1 MTNAASDFRSRVSHM
16 IRIRSAKK
24 DVLPEACMK
33 SLRWL
38 GHYMPTY
45 LRLAVPAWV
54 ALLCEVFVDLSLP
67 TLLAAIVN
75 VGIAHSDTPYVL
87 RMGGIMLLLSLV
99 GLALGQVRNWLSTK
113 VSQELG
119 TRIRGDLFRKVQR
132 LSLAA
137 VQRFGT
143 ASMITRLTNDIMQV
157 QNMSFML
164 TRIFIRAPLMLVGSV
179 VMAFLL
185 NPGLARILVG
195 IIPLLA
201 LLIVLRIRKGMPLFQ
216 RVQGAVDRVNGV
228 MREFLAGVR
237 VVKVFNRYAYE
248 QDKFDTANRNLTG
261 LGVSAARA
269 MATIQ
274 PLMLGLMNGS
284 ILLVL
289 WFGGRQ
295 VSGGD
300 MPVGD
305 VMAFINYF
313 LQILQS
319 MMMVSWIFTAGVR
332 AKTSG
337 DRIGEVF
344 ALEDGMPV
352 PVHPVVPA
360 VRGSLSMRHVSFCWP
375 GQSQPVL
382 EDISF
387 EVEAGQTIA
396 IIGSTGSG
404 KSSLVNLFARFH
416 DVASG
421 EVLVDGQDVRAYDLR
436 ELRRRV
442 AMVPQ
447 QAVLFTGTIRD
458 NLRWGDPEATDE
470 ALAAAAHVACADEF
484 IPRLQDGYDTW
495 IGQGGVNLSGGQK
508 QRLGIARALLCKAP
522 VLVLDDSTSAIDMR
536 TEAVI
541 RQRLRA
547 HARQLTVLLV
557 AQRIHSVMNADRIL
571 VLDEGRL
578 VGSGTHDELL
588 EACGVYQDIYRSQMG
603 LDRSGREVV

>member
-1 MTNAASDFRSRVSHM
+1 
-16 IRIRSAKK
+16 
-24 DVLPEACMK
+24 MK

-38 GHYMPTY
+38 GRYAPAY
-45 LRLAVPAWV
+45 LRLAVPAWI
-54 ALLCEVFVDLSLP
+54 ALFCEVFVDLSLP

-75 VGIAHSDTPYVL
+75 VGIANSDTPFVL
-87 RMGGIMLLLSLV
+87 RMGRIMLLLSLA
-99 GLALGQVRNWLSTK
+99 GLVLGQARNWLSTK
-113 VSQELG
+113 VSQGLG

-143 ASMITRLTNDIMQV
+143 ASMITRLTNDVMQV

-179 VMAFLL
+179 IMAFLL

-195 IIPLLA
+195 VIPLLA

-237 VVKVFNRYAYE
+237 VVKVFNRYDYE
-248 QDKFDTANRNLTG
+248 QDKFDAANRSLTD

-274 PLMLGLMNGS
+274 PLMLVLMNGS

-289 WFGGRQ
+289 WFGGRR
-295 VSGGD
+295 VAGGG

-305 VMAFINYF
+305 VLAFINYF

-332 AKTSG
+332 AKTSA

-344 ALEDGMPV
+344 ALEDGMQV
-352 PVHPVVPA
+352 PENPA
-360 VRGSLSMRHVSFCWP
+360 SPPVRGSVAMRHVSFRWP
-375 GQSQPVL
+375 GQKQPVL
-382 EDISF
+382 DDISF
-387 EVEAGQTIA
+387 EAEPGQTIA

-404 KSSLVNLFARFH
+404 KTSLVNLFARFH
-416 DVASG
+416 DVAEG
-421 EVLVDGQDVRAYDLR
+421 EVLVDGQDVRAYALPD
-436 ELRRRV
+436 LRRRI

-458 NLRWGDPEATDE
+458 NLRWGDPEASDE
-470 ALAAAAHVACADEF
+470 AIMAAAHVACADEF

-536 TEAVI
+536 TDAII

-547 HARQLTVLLV
+547 YARQLTVLLV
-557 AQRIHSVMNADRIL
+557 AQRIHSVMDADRIL
-571 VLDEGRL
+571 VLDGGRL
-578 VGSGTHDELL
+578 AGAGTHTELL
-588 EACGVYQDIYRSQMG
+588 ETCGVYRDIYRSQMG